1 MNTLKKPRIGVLGA
15 GAWGTTI
22 ANLLS
27 KKNDEILIW
36 AREEKI
42 VKSINQSHINTEFLS
57 GIKLNENIKASSNL
71 SEFSNLNFLFVVVPA
86 QYIGSTMK
94 QLKNTLNTSCKIIN
108 ASKGI
113 DIQSLKLIS
122 EIIKEIF
129 PKNKISVL
137 SGPNFA
143 KEIALG
149 HPTASLIAS
158 RSIGQSKVI
167 SDLISSPFFRPY
179 LSNDIVGSQVCGSMK
194 NVYAIACGII
204 SGKKFGEN
212 AVASII
218 SRSFVEISL
227 VCKKL
232 GGKTETLM
240 GLSGMGDLFLTCSSP
255 KSRNFSLGL
264 ALAKGKSTS
273 RILKTKKT
281 ITEGA
286 YTVKAIYKLSKKL
299 KLDLPINNE
308 IYKILYLNKNI
319 DKSIRELLNRPIT
332 TEKKL

>member
-42 VKSINQSHINTEFLS
+42 VNSINRNHINKEFLS

-71 SEFSNLNFLFVVVPA
+71 KKFSNLDFLFVVVPA

-137 SGPNFA
+137 LSTYNDEATIQESIQSILNQTYENFELLI
-143 KEIALG
+143 KIDGSSDNTYKIINEFTDKRITVFNSEKNNGL
-149 HPTASLIAS
+149 TKSLNFLAE
-158 RSIGQSKVI
+158 QSTGE
-167 SDLISSPFFRPY
+167 Y
-179 LSNDIVGSQVCGSMK
+179 LARQD
-194 NVYAIACGII
+194 ADD
-204 SGKKFGEN
+204 
-212 AVASII
+212 
-218 SRSFVEISL
+218 ISL
-227 VCKKL
+227 V
-232 GGKTETLM
+232 
-240 GLSGMGDLFLTCSSP
+240 
-255 KSRNFSLGL
+255 SRFDYQMNECLL
-264 ALAKGKSTS
+264 ILAK
-273 RILKTKKT
+273 
-281 ITEGA
+281 
-286 YTVKAIYKLSKKL
+286 
-299 KLDLPINNE
+299 
-308 IYKILYLNKNI
+308 
-319 DKSIRELLNRPIT
+319 
-332 TEKKL
+332 